1 MQTQHQYFALYKP
14 RNMVSQFISSH
25 AVPLLGEIDYNFPI
39 GTHAIGRLDKE
50 SEGLLLLTTDKS
62 ITNRLFCAT
71 TPHYRTYLVQVN
83 HLVSAENIERMA
95 GGIGI
100 SCVGNEQY
108 ITQPCTVHRI
118 ENISSINTL
127 TPSMYDAWPHTWLQ
141 ITLTEGKY
149 HQVRKMVLA
158 VGHKVRRL
166 IRYSIENI
174 TIENMQPGEV
184 KGFSQQ
190 EFYHLLKLQN

>member
-1 MQTQHQYFALYKP
+1 
-14 RNMVSQFISSH
+14 MVSQFISSH

-184 KGFSQQ
+184 KGFSQH

>member
-25 AVPLLGEIDYNFPI
+25 TVPLLGEIDYPFPP

-62 ITNRLFCAT
+62 ITARLFSAA

-83 HLVSAENIERMA
+83 HIVSSENIQKLA
-95 GGIGI
+95 DGIAI
-100 SCVGNEQY
+100 SAVGNTAY
-108 ITQPCTVHRI
+108 ITQPCTVNYI
-118 ENISSINTL
+118 EKISSNYSL
-127 TPSMYDAWPHTWLQ
+127 TTSMYDAWPHTWLQ

-158 VGHKVRRL
+158 IGHKVRRL
-166 IRYSIENI
+166 VRYSIENI
-174 TIENMQPGEV
+174 SIENMHPGEV
-184 KGFSQQ
+184 KSFSQQ
-190 EFYHLLKLQN
+190 DFYSLLKLEN